1 MSGMEVISLISAI
14 IGIINGTSKLVKTI
28 KDSRGLPDGF
38 NAVSERLPLIRAVL
52 QAAERRIKES
62 TEGQG
67 DFGAVQALLE
77 SCQDQA
83 LRLKSIMQD
92 VTIQPG
98 ATFADRSLLA
108 VRRLAKEGKMEQL
121 MKRLLENVQL
131 LAAIQT
137 IKPPTDGKVPGA
149 IQALADPA
157 PSIYKAS
164 AVAHYGI
171 GHQFSNMG
179 GGQQHVN
186 MGKGQQIFAYSM
198 IIQGGRR
205 HGIEVVLLQLLQGP
219 QELVNGCIIEA
230 TVDQDHQLAEAI
242 EELTLSQ
249 PPMPMSQTAAVA
261 HYGKGDLFSNLA
273 NGHQNINKGTGAQ
286 YIAERMNWAGQ
297 SNP

>member
-14 IGIINGTSKLVKTI
+14 IGIIDGTSKLVKTI
-28 KDSRGLPDGF
+28 KDGRDLPDGF

-52 QAAERRIKES
+52 QAAEIRIKES

-108 VRRLAKEGKMEQL
+108 ARRLAKEGKMEQL

-149 IQALADPA
+149 IQALADPT

-186 MGKGQQIFAYSM
+186 MGKGQQIFAHSM
-198 IIQGGRR
+198 IIQGGPR
-205 HGIEVVLLQLLQGP
+205 Q
-219 QELVNGCIIEA
+219 
-230 TVDQDHQLAEAI
+230 
-242 EELTLSQ
+242 
-249 PPMPMSQTAAVA
+249 
-261 HYGKGDLFSNLA
+261 
-273 NGHQNINKGTGAQ
+273 
-286 YIAERMNWAGQ
+286 
-297 SNP
+297 

>member
-14 IGIINGTSKLVKTI
+14 IGIIDGTSKLVKAI
-28 KDSRGLPDGF
+28 KDSRDLPDGF

-52 QAAERRIKES
+52 QATERRIKES

-77 SCQDQA
+77 SCQNQA

-108 VRRLAKEGKMEQL
+108 VRRLAKESKMEQL

-137 IKPPTDGKVPGA
+137 IKPPTYANIPA
-149 IQALADPA
+149 A

-171 GHQFSNMG
+171 GHQFSNIG
-179 GGQQHVN
+179 SGQQHVN
-186 MGKGQQIFAYSM
+186 MGKGQQVFTHSM
-198 IIQGGRR
+198 IIQGGPR
-205 HGIEVVLLQLLQGP
+205 Q
-219 QELVNGCIIEA
+219 
-230 TVDQDHQLAEAI
+230 
-242 EELTLSQ
+242 
-249 PPMPMSQTAAVA
+249 
-261 HYGKGDLFSNLA
+261 
-273 NGHQNINKGTGAQ
+273 
-286 YIAERMNWAGQ
+286 
-297 SNP
+297 